1 LAVTG
6 GYWWLLVVTGGYWRV
21 KVARRRPRSDA
32 DQSITTWGRCGV
44 HNARFLTTHVSGHPH
59 FLQIVELLQQQPDL
73 GQAAQPKLVRVE
85 AKHVVLAADASQL
98 LSSVTP
104 AALRLSRREE
114 RLGGRR
120 APVELVDLVSSRT
133 VNSVQQL

>member
-1 LAVTG
+1 M
-6 GYWWLLVVTGGYWRV
+6 VTGGYWRV

-73 GQAAQPKLVRVE
+73 GQAAQPKLV
-85 AKHVVLAADASQL
+85 LAADASQL

>member
-1 LAVTG
+1 
-6 GYWWLLVVTGGYWRV
+6 
-21 KVARRRPRSDA
+21 
-32 DQSITTWGRCGV
+32 
-44 HNARFLTTHVSGHPH
+44 
-59 FLQIVELLQQQPDL
+59 
-73 GQAAQPKLVRVE
+73 
-85 AKHVVLAADASQL
+85 VLAADASQL

-114 RLGGRR
+114 RLGGR